1 MLRSVRAAL
10 AASTVLASLTFATVP
25 AEAAPVFFPLVA
37 PLVGLGLPIGIGNAL
52 IGVGVLG
59 SIASTVG
66 TIALGLGVSY
76 VAALFNRPQQPK
88 PSDGQVEARQAI
100 PARVWHYGRV
110 KVSGSLAFYET
121 RDSTLFKAVLIS
133 SRQVDAFEQIYL
145 QDSPATIDGSG
156 WVQSAPYENGSN
168 PLVRIAWHF
177 GTDDQAV
184 DPYLNSTFP
193 EWSVNHRLRGTAY
206 IVVVCQT
213 GADDEFQAHY
223 PSGEPQVSALVRGAR
238 VYDPRKDSTVAGGS
252 GSHRHADK
260 STWEWSDN
268 AALCILDYLTH
279 EDGYDRTITK
289 MDLPSFI
296 AMANICDE
304 AVPLAAG
311 GTEKRYRVA
320 TSVALTE
327 ARKDVLARLLEACD
341 ARLFPSQDGKV
352 AIRGGKWEAPT
363 VTIDADQGHI
373 IETNFAPP
381 DAMSRFNE
389 LSIQYMEPALGYVEN
404 EGEPWQD
411 VDDIAATGQLVT
423 VPADMVQVP
432 SHSQSR
438 RLAKIRMA
446 RENCDWV
453 GEVVTNL
460 NGLNAI
466 GERVI
471 TLNWP
476 ELDINGPYWVEG
488 GPELLPDFSGVR
500 LSLRSANAASYDWT
514 TEEEGTS
521 TSVPPDTSPE
531 YDLTPPVITLSQ
543 IDGPR
548 IRADWTPDAALNR
561 TYVVEYRADG
571 SSLYNAMTV
580 ADSRDYAESGVV
592 SGGNYHVRIRT
603 MAGTSGAG
611 AWSSDYP
618 ITVAGAVIPVAT
630 GLSTSVS
637 GYNVTFQWTTPNDSR
652 IASTRAY
659 RTATGAGFN
668 TTTPVGSLLYYG
680 PNQTVSV
687 VDAVPTI
694 ARTGD
699 IASGQQIVYNV
710 STTGLSVGM
719 RVTGAGV
726 PAGTTIQAIYSGT
739 SMNLSL
745 AATATTSG
753 AALTFS
759 QASYDYWAVVYDAG
773 GQASAASGPST
784 ATI

>member
-10 AASTVLASLTFATVP
+10 AASTVMASLTVVTIP
-25 AEAAPVFFPLVA
+25 AKADPIFMPIALAAFQAGASVA
-37 PLVGLGLPIGIGNAL
+37 VANAI

-76 VAALFNRPQQPK
+76 VASLFNRPQQPK

-100 PARVWHYGRV
+100 PARIWHYGRV

-121 RDSTLFKAVLIS
+121 RDSTLFKAVLVS

-193 EWSVNHRLRGTAY
+193 EWSANHRLRGTAY

-260 STWEWSDN
+260 STWEWRDN

-279 EDGYDRTITK
+279 EDGYDRAITK

-363 VTIDADQGHI
+363 VTIDADLGHI

-423 VPADMVQVP
+423 VPADLVQVP
-432 SHSQSR
+432 AHGQSR

-514 TEEEGTS
+514 TAEEGTS
-521 TSVPPDTSPE
+521 TSVPPDTSPDLE
-531 YDLTPPVITLSQ
+531 LTPPVITLSQ
-543 IDGPR
+543 IAGPK
-548 IRADWTPDAALNR
+548 IRADWTAAVALNR
-561 TYVVEYRADG
+561 NYEVQFREDG
-571 SSLYNAMTV
+571 ALSYTAMTV
-580 ADSRDYAESGVV
+580 AGTRDSAESDVV
-592 SGGNYHVRIRT
+592 DTGLHQVRIR
-603 MAGTSGAG
+603 MNAGVTAIGP
-611 AWSSDYP
+611 WSSDYP
-618 ITVAGAVIPVAT
+618 ITIT
-630 GLSTSVS
+630 
-637 GYNVTFQWTTPNDSR
+637 
-652 IASTRAY
+652 
-659 RTATGAGFN
+659 
-668 TTTPVGSLLYYG
+668 
-680 PNQTVSV
+680 
-687 VDAVPTI
+687 
-694 ARTGD
+694 
-699 IASGQQIVYNV
+699 
-710 STTGLSVGM
+710 
-719 RVTGAGV
+719 
-726 PAGTTIQAIYSGT
+726 
-739 SMNLSL
+739 
-745 AATATTSG
+745 
-753 AALTFS
+753 
-759 QASYDYWAVVYDAG
+759 
-773 GQASAASGPST
+773 
-784 ATI
+784 